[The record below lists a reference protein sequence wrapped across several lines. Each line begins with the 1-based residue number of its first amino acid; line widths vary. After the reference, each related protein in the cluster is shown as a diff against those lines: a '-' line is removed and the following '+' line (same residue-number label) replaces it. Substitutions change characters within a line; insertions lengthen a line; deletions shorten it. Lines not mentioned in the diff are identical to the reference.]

1 MGMTDVKGSSRR
13 GRRPQTA
20 HEAEQARAS
29 IVAATA
35 DVFAETGSRGMSV
48 ALILDA
54 AGISRPTFYR
64 YFANAEQPLN
74 VLLEESDRDLVG
86 GVVGA
91 IDAATDD
98 IAMTVSVID
107 AYIGWALARGK
118 LLGPLFSELYD
129 RSSSPV
135 SLHRAEAL
143 DRIRAAVVRRM
154 IELGRAAPNPTA
166 LDALV
171 NACEFLV
178 YRAVSLGGT
187 TDLTADA
194 RSMMIRIAVVT
205 IGEPDDVRMAL
216 QIPGLFG

>member
-1 MGMTDVKGSSRR
+1 MGVTDVKGSSRR

-20 HEAEQARAS
+20 HEAEQARAN

-35 DVFAETGSRGMSV
+35 DVFAEHGSRGMSV

-64 YFANAEQPLN
+64 YFANAEEPLN
-74 VLLEESDRDLVG
+74 VLLEESDRGLVG

-107 AYIGWALARGK
+107 AYIGWALARGP

-129 RSSSPV
+129 RSSPV
-135 SLHRAEAL
+135 SLHRAQAL
-143 DRIRAAVVRRM
+143 DLIRAAVVRRM
-154 IELGRAAPNPTA
+154 IELGREAPNPIA

-194 RSMMIRIAVVT
+194 RSTMIRIAVVT
-205 IGEPDDVRMAL
+205 IGKPDDVRMAL
-216 QIPGLFG
+216 EIPGLFA

>member
-1 MGMTDVKGSSRR
+1 MGVTDVKGSSRR

-20 HEAEQARAS
+20 HEAEQARAN

-35 DVFAETGSRGMSV
+35 DVFAEHGSRGMSV

-64 YFANAEQPLN
+64 YFANAEEPLN
-74 VLLEESDRDLVG
+74 VLLEESDRGLVG
-86 GVVGA
+86 GVIGA

-129 RSSSPV
+129 RSSPV

-154 IELGRAAPNPTA
+154 IELGREAPNPIA

-187 TDLTADA
+187 SDLTADA
-194 RSMMIRIAVVT
+194 RSTMIRIAVVT

-216 QIPGLFG
+216 EIPGLFG

>member
-1 MGMTDVKGSSRR
+1 MGVTDVKGSSRR

-20 HEAEQARAS
+20 HEAEQARAN

-35 DVFAETGSRGMSV
+35 DVFAEHGSRGMSV

-64 YFANAEQPLN
+64 YFANAEEPLN
-74 VLLEESDRDLVG
+74 VLLEESDRGLVG

-129 RSSSPV
+129 RSSPV

-154 IELGRAAPNPTA
+154 IELGREAPNPIA

-187 TDLTADA
+187 SDLTADA
-194 RSMMIRIAVVT
+194 RSTMIRIAVVT

-216 QIPGLFG
+216 EIPGLFG